1 MDSFDDAATGCIS
14 VRTLHRVRL
23 LTVRDDALVWVRRG
37 RKTLLG
43 AEGPREVRAGQ
54 AVVLARGSCWDVIN
68 DPRPDGGYEAHILQ
82 FGDAAL
88 SRFAAHHGGDFP
100 LAPLR
105 GCQVLSLAGG
115 LVDCLVRTLAALAE
129 SGVSPA
135 LRQHRVEEVLLM
147 LAEAGCVLQPRGAPD
162 WPERVR
168 RLILGRPHAA
178 WTVDAIAEACQVS
191 ASTLRR
197 RLADQGLSCAAL
209 VREVRLELGLGLL
222 QTTGLPVGE
231 IAARCGYDSH
241 SRFTAAFRAR
251 FGFAPSRLREAG

>member
-1 MDSFDDAATGCIS
+1 MNGFDDPATGCIS
-14 VRTLHRVRL
+14 VRALHRVRT
-23 LTVRDDALVWVRRG
+23 LTVRDDALVWVRKG
-37 RKTLLG
+37 CKTLLG
-43 AEGPREVRAGQ
+43 AEGPRGVTAGQ
-54 AVVLARGSCWDVIN
+54 VVVLARGSCWDVIN
-68 DPRPDGGYEAHILQ
+68 DPRPDGCYEAHILQ

-88 SRFAAHHGGDFP
+88 SRFAARHGGNFP

-105 GCQVLSLAGG
+105 GGQVLNPAGG
-115 LVDCLVRTLAALAE
+115 LADCLARTLDGLAE
-129 SGVSPA
+129 PGLSPA

-168 RLILGRPHAA
+168 RLILGRPHAV
-178 WTVDAIAEACQVS
+178 WTVEAIAEACQVS

-197 RLADQGLSCAAL
+197 RLAERGLSCAAL
-209 VREVRLELGLGLL
+209 VRELRLELGLGLL

-251 FGFAPSRLREAG
+251 FGFAPSRLRETG